1 MGNYSPEHVF
11 LQAISIDSVSVS
23 NSMTA
28 KDSTN
33 IRVLIV
39 DDQTFVQ
46 EILKAYLVDD
56 PSIQVV
62 ATAKSAQSA
71 LAQIETHHP
80 DIALVDIEM
89 PEVDGLT
96 AAKAMLERFPHI
108 KVLILS
114 SYNDFSYINRAL
126 QIGVKGYLDKATPP
140 TELID
145 AIHSVHKGY
154 FQLGPG
160 LLEQV
165 LQTIAVENANEPISS
180 VSDNSDR
187 LHVLEVLSGQLVEQ
201 QKILQN
207 KVKQQ
212 QSKLDSDNL
221 DLLREKSIQFEQQL
235 LGFEQQLSNSF
246 ARILHLE
253 RTTRKMWV
261 ALGGL
266 GLLGMIYVSQLLL
279 RGY

>member
-1 MGNYSPEHVF
+1 
-11 LQAISIDSVSVS
+11 
-23 NSMTA
+23 MTV

-39 DDQTFVQ
+39 DDQKFVQ
-46 EILKAYLVDD
+46 EMLKAYLADA
-56 PSIQVV
+56 PSIEVV
-62 ATAKSAQSA
+62 GTADSGQTA
-71 LAQIETHHP
+71 LSQIETHHP
-80 DIALVDIEM
+80 DVALVDIEM

-96 AAKAMLERFPHI
+96 TAQAMVERFPGI

-114 SYNDFSYINRAL
+114 SYDDFSYINRAL

-140 TELID
+140 AELID

-165 LQTIAVENANEPISS
+165 LQTIAVENANEPVSS

-187 LHVLEVLSGQLVEQ
+187 LHVLEALSGKLVEQ
-201 QKILQN
+201 QKILLE

-212 QSKLDSDNL
+212 QSQYDSYNH

-235 LGFEQQLSNSF
+235 LGFEQQLLSSF
-246 ARILHLE
+246 SRIYHLE
-253 RTTRKMWV
+253 RTTRRMWV
-261 ALGGL
+261 ALGIFA
-266 GLLGMIYVSQLLL
+266 LLGVIYVSQLVL